1 MLLIKKQIYWV
12 SLKPALSVK
21 FILIIVDMTQRE
33 GQLECALTNGYV
45 VIFKEETQDE
55 YFIPNSDIA
64 IDSQMFNDEN
74 SQPFNSYT
82 VTATN
87 GDLAI
92 GIDHFWI
99 ADRICDGK
107 LYFFTFPSI
116 SFYQSLT
123 FWISRLNK
131 ILKF

>member
-1 MLLIKKQIYWV
+1 
-12 SLKPALSVK
+12 
-21 FILIIVDMTQRE
+21 MTQRE

-45 VIFKEETQDE
+45 VIFQEGTQDE

-92 GIDHFWI
+92 GIDHFE
-99 ADRICDGK
+99 
-107 LYFFTFPSI
+107 
-116 SFYQSLT
+116 
-123 FWISRLNK
+123 
-131 ILKF
+131 